1 VKPLR
6 LAFALV
12 ALLAISSCAPVATVV
27 ADAAEKPDG
36 ASLTFLTD
44 GVGFDPGD
52 SLAVGTQVFII
63 GDTLTLVEQPAQGL
77 CEYEDGETTDYLDC
91 RLGDVSERIVILV
104 EGTNRFANASFRRAG
119 DPEIFY
125 TRAQ

>member
-1 VKPLR
+1 MKPLR
-6 LAFALV
+6 LAVILA
-12 ALLAISSCAPVATVV
+12 ALLALASCAPVATTV
-27 ADAAEKPDG
+27 ADAVEKPDG
-36 ASLTFLTD
+36 ASLTWLTD
-44 GVGFDPGD
+44 GVGFDPGAEVA
-52 SLAVGTQVFII
+52 LGAQVYVI

-104 EGTNRFANASFRRAG
+104 EGTNRFANASFRRPG